1 MRRFGWVSPRRD
13 AHMGRARSGE
23 AHCLQERAARHRNA
37 RTNERTPYLFNV
49 NCLPFD
55 YDAQAPAPK
64 LWLQFLEQLSPSNKA
79 AKWTL
84 RRMFGL
90 LLTGDTSYQK
100 IFVIIGPKRAG
111 KGVIGRILRA
121 LLGEDNVVNP
131 TMGSLSGGVRGCGR

>member
-1 MRRFGWVSPRRD
+1 M
-13 AHMGRARSGE
+13 
-23 AHCLQERAARHRNA
+23 
-37 RTNERTPYLFNV
+37 

-64 LWLQFLEQLSPSNKA
+64 LWLRFLEQLWPDDKA

-131 TMGSLSGGVRGCGR
+131 TMGSLSG